1 MGGGEGFLDRHVNK
15 QANALCLMDAGGVCL
30 VMDVK
35 LRAHA
40 EQKVSD
46 SFAIW

>member
-1 MGGGEGFLDRHVNK
+1 
-15 QANALCLMDAGGVCL
+15 MDAGGVCS
-30 VMDVK
+30 VMDVR

-46 SFAIW
+46 SFASWWFSVTVFHKY